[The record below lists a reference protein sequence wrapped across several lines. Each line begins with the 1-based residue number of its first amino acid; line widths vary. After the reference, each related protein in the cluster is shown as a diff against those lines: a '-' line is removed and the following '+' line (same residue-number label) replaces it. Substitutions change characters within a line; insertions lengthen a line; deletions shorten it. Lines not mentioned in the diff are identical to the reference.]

1 MSLGTLEEE
10 DLAEYFRL
18 QYGERL
24 LQLLQ
29 KFPSI
34 EEQSESPS
42 IRLLEKKKEAQILHR
57 VMEEKKETFKRKM
70 ESLNQRWEDL
80 AVKEAQLKA
89 HMQKFEQFIQDND
102 QKRIRAL
109 KKANKERELK
119 QLRVQELAKAKQEI
133 VALRLKHQRL
143 SSKLQ
148 AYSIFNKYLEKVVE
162 NSEFEEIQEVIAR
175 YKTLVSMNHDL
186 MHSVQDGQEKIEHAK
201 ARLAPYMKEKG
212 DEILQLNN
220 QLAQL
225 QMRYDRAHSNVIVW
239 ESRWA
244 HIQNTAAKKTLLL
257 GTIKMATLNLFQ
269 MVSKQLKDSPSVSL
283 EDTHK
288 QLDVIQQYIQD
299 LSDILAEVKKKEQQ
313 QIRV

>member
-1 MSLGTLEEE
+1 MVSGASDIGQRETPPHSLSDPRKAGPRMSTFTSFLVSMDSQTRRLADSPTPRVHQCRSGAKATLKVLG
-10 DLAEYFRL
+10 
-18 QYGERL
+18 
-24 LQLLQ
+24 
-29 KFPSI
+29 
-34 EEQSESPS
+34 
-42 IRLLEKKKEAQILHR
+42 LLEP
-57 VMEEKKETFKRKM
+57 
-70 ESLNQRWEDL
+70 
-80 AVKEAQLKA
+80 VKP
-89 HMQKFEQFIQDND
+89 
-102 QKRIRAL
+102 
-109 KKANKERELK
+109 
-119 QLRVQELAKAKQEI
+119 
-133 VALRLKHQRL
+133 
-143 SSKLQ
+143 SSRML
-148 AYSIFNKYLEKVVE
+148 
-162 NSEFEEIQEVIAR
+162 FEEIQEVIAR

-186 MHSVQDGQEKIEHAK
+186 MQSVQDGQEKIEHAK
-201 ARLAPYMKEKG
+201 ARLAHYMKEKG

>member
-89 HMQKFEQFIQDND
+89 HMQKFEQFIQEND

-162 NSEFEEIQEVIAR
+162 NSEFEEIQEVIAC

-186 MHSVQDGQEKIEHAK
+186 MQSVQDGQEKIEHAK
-201 ARLAPYMKEKG
+201 ARLAHYMKEKG